1 MVKQQE
7 IQQISTFEERSDEDQ
22 MVLSQLSITEEITTS
37 RSIEA
42 VSSMCFYCLFGYIFN
57 LYHLNLDSVDG
68 NAANQLVDLPNFDL
82 RFLDDF
88 VPNSSFRSVFS
99 GNNIRT
105 MNVNI
110 NIHK

>member
-82 RFLDDF
+82 IFWMILFPILRSEVCFLETISE
-88 VPNSSFRSVFS
+88 P
-99 GNNIRT
+99 
-105 MNVNI
+105 
-110 NIHK
+110 